1 MMSCLWKVHY
11 KRGNYCY
18 RTYSCNIK
26 DNFRIKTSYTVHP
39 CDNVF
44 DISGVCSVNLL
55 SANTTL
61 TSQIT
66 ASNTKVNSSMLVSY
80 LPEKAILYAQE
91 ETSISQTGKWE
102 IMYMCLGYRFYLFFF
117 LRLSDWILELFRQ
130 FGILFG
136 FWFSFSLTRPWKCFP
151 HGNKMQTLTYC
162 HIFGVLSKKINI
174 ASGLWK
180 YVYSTAKDN

>member
-1 MMSCLWKVHY
+1 MRFSVH
-11 KRGNYCY
+11 KCY
-18 RTYSCNIK
+18 LS
-26 DNFRIKTSYTVHP
+26 DTVHP

-91 ETSISQTGKWE
+91 ETSISQT
-102 IMYMCLGYRFYLFFF
+102 RFMGGWSPQV
-117 LRLSDWILELFRQ
+117 SDLNQWIQ
-130 FGILFG
+130 VKHYYNTC
-136 FWFSFSLTRPWKCFP
+136 S
-151 HGNKMQTLTYC
+151 
-162 HIFGVLSKKINI
+162 SKKMKIK
-174 ASGLWK
+174 SQKEYQTVG
-180 YVYSTAKDN
+180 TAPKSNRSIVKKKEVKSIP